1 MHAAVKVRSLQEIRA
16 FSMAHIACTLP
27 AGNTYDL
34 CGFCIAAAQCPKTMS
49 PHYDPHLFVARDRS
63 FCAHLQDSV
72 VGLSFLSHHPRL
84 SVRLHRLARP
94 ECGVHYHRARCR
106 GSPFGSESRRCS
118 VETGNCYLQAGVAA
132 ADSSAIARSMKVTY
146 GRWAEGWSSWAQR
159 SLSALRSA
167 VGWRASRSRVSA
179 VSVIARRRGR
189 TLKQSALQQSS
200 TAARSASWP

>member
-1 MHAAVKVRSLQEIRA
+1 
-16 FSMAHIACTLP
+16 MAHIACTPP
-27 AGNTYDL
+27 AGDTYEL
-34 CGFCIAAAQCPKTMS
+34 CGFCIAAALNTKMMS
-49 PHYDPHLFVARDRS
+49 PQCYLHLPVARDRS
-63 FCAHLQDSV
+63 FYARPWSSL
-72 VGLSFLSHHPRL
+72 VGLSFLSHRL
-84 SVRLHRLARP
+84 RPSVRRHRLARP
-94 ECGVHYHRARCR
+94 GCGVHYHRARCR

-189 TLKQSALQQSS
+189 TLKQSALQQSR